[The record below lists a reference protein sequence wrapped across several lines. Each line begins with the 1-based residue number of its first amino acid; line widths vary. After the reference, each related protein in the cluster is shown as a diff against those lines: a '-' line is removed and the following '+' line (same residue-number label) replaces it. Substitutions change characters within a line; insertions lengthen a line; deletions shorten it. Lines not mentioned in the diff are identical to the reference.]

1 MKQKREPRATSQR
14 AGRPICP
21 KCLEPLVADEHF
33 CARCGAP
40 LTVQAT
46 ANPYDQI
53 QAEGYVYRE
62 GSRHPD
68 KPIVVAGMWLLW
80 GPCLLALVAVD
91 IYVVVNIRS
100 IIREARQMW
109 SFGEYAI
116 ITAIAGACAF
126 GQWVSGVILFRTTRN
141 YLRRDVERRSSEDSA
156 AARGTSG
163 PSRFES

>member
-1 MKQKREPRATSQR
+1 MKRKRKPRATSQR

-21 KCLEPLVADEHF
+21 KCLESLVADEHF
-33 CARCGAP
+33 CARCGVP

-46 ANPYDQI
+46 TNPYDQI
-53 QAEGYVYRE
+53 QAEGYAYRE
-62 GSRHPD
+62 ASRHPD

-100 IIREARQMW
+100 IINEARQMW
-109 SFGEYAI
+109 SIGDYTI
-116 ITAIAGACAF
+116 VTAVAGACAF

-141 YLRRDVERRSSEDSA
+141 YLQRDVKRQRSEDSA
-156 AARGTSG
+156 AAPEP
-163 PSRFES
+163 PSPS